1 MALDRMTRL
10 SWIYDLYRLGQS
22 PLLLQNPDKIY
33 QQLLA
38 HIVTGF
44 DARSGSLALLSE
56 DRTALTIVA
65 GLELPPGVTGS
76 AIPLGSGVLGWVAEQ
91 GRPVL
96 INGDFDAAK
105 HPGIQR
111 RREQAAPSSALCWPL
126 KLRDQVI
133 GALSVN
139 RPADQPPFGDTEREQ
154 GTAVLN
160 LASLA
165 LENIQLQ
172 LDQQRRIAELEAT
185 NQKLKEARNQLL
197 QAEKMASIGQLAAGV
212 AHEINNPVGYVA
224 SNLGTLGRYV
234 NELLPLLDACERLEA
249 SLDGA
254 APELLALRALKAKT
268 NLAYLR
274 EDLHDLLA
282 ESREGLERV
291 KKIVL
296 DLKSFSHVE
305 EVEWQAADLHQ
316 GLESTLN
323 IVWNEL
329 KYKAEVVKEYGDLP
343 QIECILPQ
351 LNQVFMN
358 LLVNAA
364 HAIENHGTITLC
376 TGREGKRVW
385 VEVSDTGKGIAPEHI
400 ARIFDPFFT
409 TKPVG
414 QGTGLGLSLS
424 YGIVEKHHGQI
435 EVDSTPGKGTRFRVW
450 LPVKQ
455 GMNGTRE
462 QSIEPT

>member
-1 MALDRMTRL
+1 MALDRMTKL

-38 HIVTGF
+38 HIVAGF

-56 DRTALTIVA
+56 DSSTFTIVA
-65 GLELPPGVTGS
+65 GMDLPPGVIGS
-76 AIPLGSGVLGWVAEQ
+76 TVSLGSGVLGWVAQQ
-91 GRPVL
+91 GQPLL
-96 INGDFDAAK
+96 INGDLDAK
-105 HPGIQR
+105 QFPGIQR

-126 KLRDQVI
+126 KLRERVI

-139 RPADQPPFGDTEREQ
+139 RPADKTPFSENDREQ

-172 LDQQRRIAELEAT
+172 LDQQRRIADLQAT
-185 NQKLKEARNQLL
+185 NQKLAEAQEQLL

-224 SNLGTLGRYV
+224 SNIGTLGRYM
-234 NELLPLLDACERLEA
+234 NELLSVLDACDQLDA
-249 SLDGA
+249 SLSGDT
-254 APELLALRALKAKT
+254 PELLALRALKEKV
-268 NLAYLR
+268 NLSYLR

-282 ESREGLERV
+282 ESKEGLDRV

-296 DLKSFSHVE
+296 DLKTFSHVDE
-305 EVEWQAADLHQ
+305 AEWQITDLHQ

-329 KYKAEVVKEYGDLP
+329 KYKAEVVKEYGALP
-343 QIECILPQ
+343 EIECLASQ

-358 LLVNAA
+358 LMVNAA
-364 HAIENHGTITLC
+364 HAIENHGTITLR
-376 TGREGKRVW
+376 TGQAGEQVW
-385 VEVSDTGKGIAPEHI
+385 VEVSDNGKGIAPEHLN
-400 ARIFDPFFT
+400 RIFDPFFT

-414 QGTGLGLSLS
+414 RGTGLGLSLS
-424 YGIVEKHHGQI
+424 YGIVKKHHGHI
-435 EVDSTPGKGTRFRVW
+435 DVDSTPGKGTTFRVW
-450 LPVKQ
+450 LPLRQ
-455 GMNGTRE
+455 ATTASAMI
-462 QSIEPT
+462 Q

>member
-1 MALDRMTRL
+1 MALDRMTKL

-22 PLLLQNPDKIY
+22 PLLLQNPDRIY

-38 HIVTGF
+38 HIVAGF

-56 DRTALTIVA
+56 DSSILTIVA
-65 GLELPPGVTGS
+65 GMELPPGVVGN
-76 AIPLGSGVLGWVAEQ
+76 AIPLGSGVLGWVVEQ
-91 GRPVL
+91 GQPLL
-96 INGDFDAAK
+96 INGDFDVGK
-105 HPGIQR
+105 FPGIQR

-126 KLRDQVI
+126 KLRERVI

-139 RPADQPPFGDTEREQ
+139 RPADKEAFGEIEREQ

-165 LENIQLQ
+165 LENIHLH
-172 LDQQRRIAELEAT
+172 LDQQRRIAELQMA
-185 NQKLKEARNQLL
+185 NQKLAEAQEQLL

-224 SNLGTLGRYV
+224 SNISALGRYIDD
-234 NELLPLLDACERLEA
+234 LLPLLDACEQLDA
-249 SLDGA
+249 SLCSD
-254 APELLALRALKAKT
+254 APELQALRALKEKA

-274 EDLHDLLA
+274 QDLHDLLA
-282 ESREGLERV
+282 ESKEGLDRV

-296 DLKSFSHVE
+296 DLKTFSHVDQA
-305 EVEWQAADLHQ
+305 EWQVADLHQ

-329 KYKAEVVKEYGDLP
+329 KYKAEVIKEYGALP
-343 QIECILPQ
+343 EVECIPSQ

-358 LLVNAA
+358 LMVNAA
-364 HAIENHGTITLC
+364 QAIENHGTITLR
-376 TGREGKRVW
+376 TGQTDEQVW
-385 VEVSDTGKGIAPEHI
+385 VEVSDSGKGIAPEHLN
-400 ARIFDPFFT
+400 RIFDPFFT

-414 QGTGLGLSLS
+414 KGTGLGLSLS
-424 YGIVEKHHGQI
+424 YGIVKKHHGRI
-435 EVDSTPGKGTRFRVW
+435 DVDSTPGKGTTFRVW
-450 LPVKQ
+450 LPLRQ
-455 GMNGTRE
+455 AT
-462 QSIEPT
+462 TT

>member
-1 MALDRMTRL
+1 MALDRMTKL

-56 DRTALTIVA
+56 NRSILTIVA
-65 GLELPPGVTGS
+65 GMDLPPGVIGS
-76 AIPLGSGVLGWVAEQ
+76 AVSLGSGVLGWVVEQ
-91 GRPVL
+91 GQPLL
-96 INGDFDAAK
+96 INGDLDVEKF
-105 HPGIQR
+105 PGIQR

-126 KLRDQVI
+126 KLREQVI

-139 RPADQPPFGDTEREQ
+139 RPADKPPFGESEREQ
-154 GTAVLN
+154 GTAMLN

-165 LENIQLQ
+165 LENIHLQ
-172 LDQQRRIAELEAT
+172 LDQQRRIAELQAT
-185 NQKLKEARNQLL
+185 NRKLAETQSQLL

-224 SNLGTLGRYV
+224 SNISALGRYV

-249 SLDGA
+249 SLSGD
-254 APELLALRALKAKT
+254 APELLALRALKEKT

-282 ESREGLERV
+282 ESKEGLERV

-296 DLKSFSHVE
+296 DLKTFSHVDQA
-305 EVEWQAADLHQ
+305 EWQIVDLHQ

-343 QIECILPQ
+343 EVECLPSQ

-364 HAIENHGTITLC
+364 HAIENHGTITLR
-376 TGREGKRVW
+376 TGQEGKRVW
-385 VEVSDTGKGIAPEHI
+385 VEVSDNGKGIAPEHI
-400 ARIFDPFFT
+400 ERIFDPFFT

-414 QGTGLGLSLS
+414 KGTGLGLSLS
-424 YGIVEKHHGQI
+424 YGIVKKHHGQI
-435 EVDSTPGKGTRFRVW
+435 EVESTPGMGARFRVW

-455 GMNGTRE
+455 DMTKENR
-462 QSIEPT
+462 SEP

>member
-1 MALDRMTRL
+1 MALDRMTKL

-22 PLLLQNPDKIY
+22 PRLLEDPDKIY
-33 QQLLA
+33 QQLLD
-38 HIVTGF
+38 HIVAGF
-44 DARSGSLALLSE
+44 DARSGSLALLGE
-56 DRTALTIVA
+56 DQTTLTIVA
-65 GLELPPGVTGS
+65 GIDLPPGVIGC
-76 AIPLGSGVLGWVAEQ
+76 AVALGSGVLGWVAQQ
-91 GRPVL
+91 GQPLL
-96 INGDFDAAK
+96 INGDFDASK
-105 HPGIQR
+105 FPGIQR

-126 KLRDQVI
+126 KLRERVI

-139 RPADQPPFGDTEREQ
+139 RPADKAPFSENDREQ

-172 LDQQRRIAELEAT
+172 LDQQRRIAELQAT
-185 NQKLKEARNQLL
+185 NQKLEEAQDQLL

-224 SNLGTLGRYV
+224 SNLTTLGRYV
-234 NELLPLLDACERLEA
+234 NDLLPLLDACEQLDA
-249 SLDGA
+249 SLSGD
-254 APELLALRALKAKT
+254 APALLALRALKEKT

-282 ESREGLERV
+282 ESKEGLERV

-296 DLKSFSHVE
+296 DLKTFSHVDE
-305 EVEWQAADLHQ
+305 AEWQVVDLHQ

-329 KYKAEVVKEYGDLP
+329 KYKAEVVKEYGKLP
-343 QIECILPQ
+343 EIECLPSQ

-358 LLVNAA
+358 LMVNAA
-364 HAIENHGTITLC
+364 HAIENHGTITLR
-376 TGREGKRVW
+376 TGQAGEQVW
-385 VEVSDTGKGIAPEHI
+385 VEVSDTGKGIAPENLN
-400 ARIFDPFFT
+400 RIFDPFFT

-414 QGTGLGLSLS
+414 KGTGLGLSLS
-424 YGIVEKHHGQI
+424 YGIVKKHHGHI
-435 EVDSTPGKGTRFRVW
+435 EVDSTPDQGTTFRVW

-455 GMNGTRE
+455 NVNGTAKNKVE
-462 QSIEPT
+462 AT

>member
-1 MALDRMTRL
+1 MALDRMTKL

-22 PLLLQNPDKIY
+22 PLLLEKPDEIY

-38 HIVTGF
+38 HIVAGF
-44 DARSGSLALLSE
+44 DARSGSLALLNE
-56 DRTALTIVA
+56 DQSMLTIVA
-65 GLELPPGVTGS
+65 GMELPPGVIGGTV
-76 AIPLGSGVLGWVAEQ
+76 PLGSGVLGWVAQQ
-91 GRPVL
+91 GQPLL
-96 INGDFDAAK
+96 INGDLDPQK
-105 HPGIQR
+105 YPGIQR

-126 KLRDQVI
+126 KLRERVI

-139 RPADQPPFGDTEREQ
+139 RPADKTAFGDSDREQ

-172 LDQQRRIAELEAT
+172 LDQQRRIAELQAS
-185 NQKLKEARNQLL
+185 NQKLEEAQGQLL

-224 SNLGTLGRYV
+224 SNISALGRYV
-234 NELLPLLDACERLEA
+234 NDLLSLLDAYEQ
-249 SLDGA
+249 LDGTLSGD
-254 APELLALRALKAKT
+254 APELLALRALKEKV
-268 NLAYLR
+268 NLTYLR

-282 ESREGLERV
+282 ESKEGLERV

-296 DLKSFSHVE
+296 DLKTFSHVDQS
-305 EVEWQAADLHQ
+305 EWQITDLHQ

-329 KYKAEVVKEYGDLP
+329 KYKAEVVKEYGNLP
-343 QIECILPQ
+343 EIECLPSQ

-358 LLVNAA
+358 LMVNAA
-364 HAIENHGTITLC
+364 HAIENHGTITLR
-376 TGREGKRVW
+376 TGQAGEQVW
-385 VEVSDTGKGIAPEHI
+385 VEVADSGKGIAPEHLN
-400 ARIFDPFFT
+400 RIFDPFFT

-414 QGTGLGLSLS
+414 KGTGLGLSLS
-424 YGIVEKHHGQI
+424 YGIVKKHHGQI
-435 EVDSTPGKGTRFRVW
+435 EVDSTPGQGTTFRVW
-450 LPVKQ
+450 LPLRQAVKQ
-455 GMNGTRE
+455 E
-462 QSIEPT
+462 SD

>member
-1 MALDRMTRL
+1 MPLDRMTKL

-22 PLLLQNPDKIY
+22 PQLLKEPDKIY
-33 QQLLA
+33 QQLLD
-38 HIVTGF
+38 HIVAGF
-44 DARSGSLALLSE
+44 DARSGSLALLTE
-56 DRTALTIVA
+56 DQSALTIVA
-65 GLELPPGVTGS
+65 GIDLPPHVIGS
-76 AIPLGSGVLGWVAEQ
+76 AVPLGGGVLGWVAQQ
-91 GRPVL
+91 GQPLL
-96 INGDFDAAK
+96 INGDLDPQK
-105 HPGIQR
+105 YPGIQR

-126 KLRDQVI
+126 KLRERVI

-139 RPADQPPFGDTEREQ
+139 RPADKTAFGESDREQ

-172 LDQQRRIAELEAT
+172 LDQQKRFAELQAT
-185 NQKLKEARNQLL
+185 NRKLAEAQDQLL

-224 SNLGTLGRYV
+224 SNLSSLGRYV
-234 NELLPLLDACERLEA
+234 NDLLSLLDACEQ
-249 SLDGA
+249 LDGSLSGE
-254 APELLALRALKAKT
+254 APDLLALRALKEKV
-268 NLAYLR
+268 NLTYLR

-282 ESREGLERV
+282 ESKEGLERV

-296 DLKSFSHVE
+296 DLKTFSHVDE
-305 EVEWQAADLHQ
+305 AEWQVVDLHQ

-329 KYKAEVVKEYGDLP
+329 KYKADVVKEYGNLP
-343 QIECILPQ
+343 EVECLPSQ

-364 HAIENHGTITLC
+364 HAIESHGTITLR
-376 TGREGKRVW
+376 TGQAGEQVW
-385 VEVSDTGKGIAPEHI
+385 VEVSDTGKGIAPENLG
-400 ARIFDPFFT
+400 RIFDPFFT

-414 QGTGLGLSLS
+414 TGTGLGLSLS
-424 YGIVEKHHGQI
+424 YGIVKKHHGHI
-435 EVDSTPGKGTRFRVW
+435 EVDSTPGEGTTFRVW
-450 LPVKQ
+450 LPVRQDMKQ
-455 GMNGTRE
+455 ESGKGA
-462 QSIEPT
+462 